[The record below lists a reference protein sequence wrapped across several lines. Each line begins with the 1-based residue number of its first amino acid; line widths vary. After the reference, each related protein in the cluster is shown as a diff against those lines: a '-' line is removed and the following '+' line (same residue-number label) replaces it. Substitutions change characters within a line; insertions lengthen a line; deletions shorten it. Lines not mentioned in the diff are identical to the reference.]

1 MGVTLDLF
9 RGRNI
14 ISKKFS
20 IGLSAAVL
28 LTTLFFGLN
37 PKGFHINNN
46 VSWIANQAG
55 ICFGKYGIAYTDS
68 TFEPFRGDGNTPQSL
83 SFEIALKPDNVN
95 NKEFK
100 FILVL
105 YNGDDARQLLIGQWR
120 SSIILMNGN
129 DYDNKKRTKK
139 IWVKQALLPQKT
151 RFVTITS
158 EKEGTK
164 IYLDGYLVATKKDL
178 LLKVPDG
185 SAEARLV
192 VGNSVYGKHSWIGD
206 IYGLA
211 IYDYALLAKNV
222 KLHFEQWS
230 KERNFAFVKKDIPQ
244 ALYTFDEKT
253 GERAFDRAGGNHH
266 LTVPRRMQILKREI
280 LVAPWHGVKLNRS
293 FVIDIILNLV
303 GFIPVGFVLNSL
315 FVSIGGSIKKYSAV
329 TTVLF
334 CLIISLFI
342 EIAQAWMP
350 SRCSQLLDLML
361 NSVGALLGVMLYRF
375 SLRFSREW
383 GHSGTF

>member
-1 MGVTLDLF
+1 MK
-9 RGRNI
+9 
-14 ISKKFS
+14 SKELVKKRKLLV
-20 IGLSAAVL
+20 GLSVAI
-28 LTTLFFGLN
+28 LFGVIIFGLN
-37 PKGFHINNN
+37 PKDFGFSNG
-46 VSWIANQAG
+46 VSWITEQSG
-55 ICFGKYGIAYTDS
+55 IRFGKYGIAYTDS

-83 SFEIALKPDNVN
+83 SVEIALKPDNVN

-105 YNGDDARQLLIGQWR
+105 YNGEDARQLLIGQWR

-139 IWVKQALLPQKT
+139 IWVKEALLPQKT
-151 RFVTITS
+151 SFVTITS
-158 EKEGTK
+158 GKEGTK
-164 IYLDGYLVATKKDL
+164 VYLDGHLAATKKDL

-185 SAEARLV
+185 SVKPRLV
-192 VGNSVYGKHSWIGD
+192 IGNSVYGRHSWIGD

-211 IYDYALLAKNV
+211 IFGYALSDQDV

-230 KERNFAFVKKDIPQ
+230 KERNFAFVKKDMPQ

-253 GERAFDRAGGNHH
+253 GERAFDRAGGSHN
-266 LTVPRRMQILKREI
+266 LEIPWRMQILKREI

-303 GFIPVGFVLNSL
+303 GFIPAAFILNLL
-315 FVSIGGSIKKYSAV
+315 FVNISGSIGKYSAV
-329 TTVLF
+329 TTVLLCF
-334 CLIISLFI
+334 FISLFI

-350 SRCSQLLDLML
+350 SRSSQMLDLML
-361 NSVGALLGVMLYRF
+361 NSVGALLGVMLYLFTRRF
-375 SLRFSREW
+375 TQEGSHASFA
-383 GHSGTF
+383 